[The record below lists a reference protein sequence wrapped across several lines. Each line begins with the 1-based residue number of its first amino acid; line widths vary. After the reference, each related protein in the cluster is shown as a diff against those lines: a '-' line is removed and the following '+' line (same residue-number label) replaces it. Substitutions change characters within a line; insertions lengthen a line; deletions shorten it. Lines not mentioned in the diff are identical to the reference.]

1 MNEVLSS
8 HPSNQPH
15 ISEIASHQQI
25 PMSTTENGTAHQDPS
40 SQNPPSNNQ
49 AYVDE
54 ISPSPKSQALSI
66 PADLRQQRPPPSDVI
81 VLAFGSYAIR
91 YGFASDTTPKRIL
104 PVVAFPR
111 AQQSIDDPTQSPIR
125 IPRYTQ
131 RTAEEIGHANDV
143 FKAWKESVSKELALH
158 DRRRGGGRP
167 IPWKAVI
174 ETVSTPSQLPNKPTQ
189 QSTDTV
195 PNGNTPRVPLVGRDV
210 ELLLLDEEK
219 ARNYDIVYPLWDGK
233 LLFDCGAPASLIRK
247 ALAVLFDYIVAQLV
261 NDLEG
266 GKSKKKKL
274 SSQSSEPNGKKN
286 TPTETQKKSNM
297 FTKDGV
303 AKSFVTLVV
312 PESSQRRDVA
322 EIVGAVF
329 NSNSLRAAAVFIHQ
343 SAVSCALGAGL
354 ATCAVVDIGHSATTV
369 ACVDD
374 GIVLGESRIHL
385 EYGSSHIKNAFHM
398 LLKESSNLK
407 DYEKNETNQEADHPQ
422 FGLDDETALL
432 SKAMETMSSF
442 NVDENDTLN
451 NSVLKLPTGLSL
463 RVKLGV
469 GIRALPAYGLIHPP
483 LLEAATIVMTP
494 QMNIVDRSLHQKNSD
509 DDNYVSDIFND
520 LRRSGI
526 ATAAL
531 RIGLFANDRGQLA
544 ADTVYPKVASI
555 SDAVMWAIARAVE
568 IRRPDPQSRTT
579 DHYKKFLNAV
589 VLAGGGASIDG
600 IALVLEGRIKKGFV
614 DAGLNIADVTV
625 IDGGKGKGDEELAA
639 AAAVLKDVDS
649 ESGIIDDT
657 DTASLP
663 WKGGAVMVEANAVS
677 DYWIY
682 RDDWISRD
690 VRALREK
697 APFYW

>member
-1 MNEVLSS
+1 MNDILSS
-8 HPSNQPH
+8 QPPNQSLS
-15 ISEIASHQQI
+15 SEMASRQDI
-25 PMSTTENGTAHQDPS
+25 PMPTTENGTAD
-40 SQNPPSNNQ
+40 QNTTMTNQASNNES
-49 AYVDE
+49 YIDE
-54 ISPSPKSQALSI
+54 ICPSPKSQSLLI
-66 PADLRQQRPPPSDVI
+66 PPDLRQQRPSASDVI
-81 VLAFGSYAIR
+81 VLAFGSYGIR

-104 PVVAFPR
+104 PAVAFPR
-111 AQQSIDDPTQSPIR
+111 SQQSIDDPTQAPIR
-125 IPRYTQ
+125 VPRCTQ
-131 RTAEEIGHANDV
+131 RTDEEISHANDV

-174 ETVSTPSQLPNKPTQ
+174 ETVSVPSQLPNTDKK
-189 QSTDTV
+189 QSTDNI
-195 PNGNTPRVPLVGRDV
+195 PNGNTPRVPLIGRDV
-210 ELLLLDEEK
+210 QLLLLDEEK
-219 ARNYDIVYPLWDGK
+219 ARNYDIVHPIWDGK

-247 ALAVLFDYIVAQLV
+247 ALEVLFDYIVMQLT

-266 GKSKKKKL
+266 GKNKKKKL
-274 SSQSSEPNGKKN
+274 SNQSSEPNGKKK
-286 TPTETQKKSNM
+286 TQAETQTKSNM

-303 AKSFVTLVV
+303 AKSFITLVV

-385 EYGSSHIKNAFHM
+385 EYGSSHIKNALHM
-398 LLKESSNLK
+398 LLKDCSNLK
-407 DYEKNETNQEADHPQ
+407 DYEKNESNPQTNTPQ

-494 QMNIVDRSLHQKNSD
+494 HMNIAGRSLHQKNSE

-614 DAGLNIADVTV
+614 DAGLNITDVTV

-682 RDDWISRD
+682 RDDWYARD